1 MINDPVNHPSHYTS
15 GPFECILLTERY
27 AGNLSNAIKYAYRH
41 GNKNP
46 GREGKNVEDLRKGL
60 FYIRR
65 AFGNGETFKTADTR
79 NNAAIDAQTYRRL
92 LQLADLDYGGGRA
105 LWLALADCETN
116 IDAREKAVRAYERM
130 VEKAE
135 EEEARK

>member
-1 MINDPVNHPSHYTS
+1 MSNDPVNHPSHYTG

-46 GREGKNVEDLRKGL
+46 ERAGKNAEDLRKGL

-65 AFGNGETFKTADTR
+65 AFNNGETFKTADTR
-79 NNAAIDAQTYRRL
+79 NNAAIDNETRRRL

-105 LWLALADCETN
+105 LWLALADCEAN
-116 IDAREKAVRAYERM
+116 ADARSNAVEAYEMM

-135 EEEARK
+135 EEAREG